1 MDAALRDSVLADFG
15 ITSSRNAQGKLV
27 WTLGVITTTHPESQS
42 RTAYFDETL
51 AQWRFVDSVS
61 ENENLAEDHSADAE
75 STAKQVAWSRKP
87 ISHLEG
93 NDWVDS
99 LPASG
104 HLDFFKSNDWTT
116 TPLGCY
122 SKWPYSLRLYTHM
135 LFSDSRA
142 AAIYWGP
149 QRIAIYNEN
158 LLPLIGALHPM
169 LMSRSF
175 ESVMPELWDFFG
187 PIFHAIETD
196 QTGIARNGL
205 ELPLARHGYVEETWW
220 DGGLVALKDDH
231 GRYGGVYFSWVEVT
245 RTVLRDRRTALV
257 NRLGRSSLVSSSL
270 IWQHIHE
277 VFADCP
283 RDVPMAVMY
292 SAEDSNPDEQQLR
305 LEHTIGILSTYTAA
319 PETLDVSHAIC
330 THLAPLMNQYQW
342 PKSGQHPSL
351 IFCCSLYF
359 SCPCQAPLR

>member
-1 MDAALRDSVLADFG
+1 MDAAVRDSVLADFG
-15 ITSSRNAQGKLV
+15 ITSFRNAQGKLV
-27 WTLGVITTTHPESQS
+27 WTLGVITTTHSEPQS
-42 RTAYFDETL
+42 RPAYFDETL
-51 AQWRFVDSVS
+51 AEWRFGDLVS
-61 ENENLAEDHSADAE
+61 ENENPAGDHSADAE
-75 STAKQVAWSRKP
+75 LTAEHVAWSRKP
-87 ISHLEG
+87 ASHLEG

-99 LPASG
+99 LPTSG
-104 HLDFFKSNDWTT
+104 HLDFFKSNDWAT

-122 SKWPYSLRLYTHM
+122 SQWSHSLRLYTHM

-149 QRIAIYNEN
+149 QRIAIYNEH

-175 ESVMPELWDFFG
+175 ESVMPEIWDFFG
-187 PIFHAIETD
+187 PDFHAIETD
-196 QTGIARNGL
+196 QAGIARNGL
-205 ELPLARHGYVEETWW
+205 EFPLARHGYLEETWW

-257 NRLGRSSLVSSSL
+257 NRLRRSSLVSSSL
-270 IWQHIHE
+270 IWQHIHD

-283 RDVPMAVMY
+283 RDIPMAVMY
-292 SAEDSNPDEQQLR
+292 SAEDTNPDEQQLR

-319 PETLDVSHAIC
+319 PETLDVSHATC
-330 THLAPLMNQYQW
+330 AYLAPLMDQYHW
-342 PKSGQHPSL
+342 PDSGRHPSL
-351 IFCCSLYF
+351 TFCCSLTLPATF
-359 SCPCQAPLR
+359 RRP